1 MVAFSY
7 LGEDDMS
14 DMVRRR
20 RKRRQKITETTLY
33 LLDQQDWRFSD
44 LFYLVQKSTK
54 SRLSRQ
60 GLGIIMRPYFVNG
73 TIISERVSDHGVETH
88 IWRKP

>member
-1 MVAFSY
+1 
-7 LGEDDMS
+7 MS

>member
-1 MVAFSY
+1 MVAFKNM
-7 LGEDDMS
+7 GEDDLS

>member
-1 MVAFSY
+1 
-7 LGEDDMS
+7 MS

-20 RKRRQKITETTLY
+20 RKRRERITETTLY

-44 LFYLVQKSTK
+44 LFYLVQKTTK

-60 GLGIIMRPYFVNG
+60 GLGIIMRPYFQNG
-73 TIISERVSDHGVETH
+73 TLISERVSDHGVETH